1 MFTEHRASNFVR
13 LWRLRLRQQ
22 LRVASATFVQRSCF
36 RAAELLS
43 LILNHMKPQ
52 VTKFLQAL
60 LRALLAL
67 LGGMA
72 GGAMV

>member
-1 MFTEHRASNFVR
+1 
-13 LWRLRLRQQ
+13 
-22 LRVASATFVQRSCF
+22 
-36 RAAELLS
+36 
-43 LILNHMKPQ
+43 MKPQ

-60 LRALLAL
+60 LKALLAL

>member
-1 MFTEHRASNFVR
+1 
-13 LWRLRLRQQ
+13 
-22 LRVASATFVQRSCF
+22 
-36 RAAELLS
+36 
-43 LILNHMKPQ
+43 MKPQ
-52 VTKFLQAL
+52 LKNFLQVL

>member
-1 MFTEHRASNFVR
+1 
-13 LWRLRLRQQ
+13 
-22 LRVASATFVQRSCF
+22 
-36 RAAELLS
+36 
-43 LILNHMKPQ
+43 MKPQ

-60 LRALLAL
+60 LKSLLAL

>member
-1 MFTEHRASNFVR
+1 
-13 LWRLRLRQQ
+13 
-22 LRVASATFVQRSCF
+22 
-36 RAAELLS
+36 
-43 LILNHMKPQ
+43 MKPQ
-52 VTKFLQAL
+52 VTKFLQVL